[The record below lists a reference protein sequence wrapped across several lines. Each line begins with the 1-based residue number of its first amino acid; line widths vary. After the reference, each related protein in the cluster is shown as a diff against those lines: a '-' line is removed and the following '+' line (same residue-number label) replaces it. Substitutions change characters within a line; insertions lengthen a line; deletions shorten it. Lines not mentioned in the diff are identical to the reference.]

1 MRWLNSKGVRE
12 KALQAA
18 INNNYDLI
26 VGGMQR
32 RQHDLVALLQ
42 KEQNRRSTRAKTVQA
57 SEGYLGY
64 NNRLNK

>member
-1 MRWLNSKGVRE
+1 
-12 KALQAA
+12 LQTA

-32 RQHDLVALLQ
+32 RHQDLVSLLQ
-42 KEQNRRSTRAKTVQA
+42 KEQNRRSTRTKTVMA

-64 NNRLNK
+64 LNRFNK